1 VYLEKDAMPSI
12 QVRKRLKRYTAQ
24 TTSRD
29 IREMCVYHK
38 VPRGRVCVR
47 AARPPRPSDIH
58 AHTRNAKQCVRT
70 RHARTTLRQCQVCAR
85 GPRAHH
91 SIHRRSS
98 QQTAAPHVAVC
109 RHHVP
114 LAVTRGQ
121 RQVYTIRA
129 MQASPMASAACGPP
143 PPPPRL
149 QMRSRSEFAHA
160 NAGESPGPVST
171 VSSGWAA
178 VSSLSL

>member
-1 VYLEKDAMPSI
+1 MPSI
-12 QVRKRLKRYTAQ
+12 QVRKRSTPH
-24 TTSRD
+24 SR
-29 IREMCVYHK
+29 CVS
-38 VPRGRVCVR
+38 VCVVRCVRATGCRVCVR
-47 AARPPRPSDIH
+47 AARPPRPSDTH

-70 RHARTTLRQCQVCAR
+70 RHARTTLHSAKCAHAA
-85 GPRAHH
+85 RAHH
-91 SIHRRSS
+91 AQQYMYRAVHRRSS
-98 QQTAAPHVAVC
+98 QQTAPHVAVC

-149 QMRSRSEFAHA
+149 QMRPSIEFAHA

>member
-1 VYLEKDAMPSI
+1 MPSI
-12 QVRKRLKRYTAQ
+12 QVRKGSTPH
-24 TTSRD
+24 SRCD
-29 IREMCVYHK
+29 VCE
-38 VPRGRVCVR
+38 CVR
-47 AARPPRPSDIH
+47 GTVRASDGVSGVRESSTATETQRHTCTHAKCKAVCAHAAR
-58 AHTRNAKQCVRT
+58 AHHTP
-70 RHARTTLRQCQVCAR
+70 QCQVCAR
-85 GPRAHH
+85 GPRAPRAAIHIY
-91 SIHRRSS
+91 IHRRSS
-98 QQTAAPHVAVC
+98 QQTAPHVAVC

-149 QMRSRSEFAHA
+149 QMRPSIEFAHA